1 MHFYRSNFPTSTV
14 IPKMHISEAHVVPF
28 LRSWHVGVGFLDE
41 QGVESIHHYFKRLAL
56 SYNAVRDPAQKL
68 LLMLKEHMLHLTPE
82 NISARP
88 NVKKIRKSK

>member
-14 IPKMHISEAHVVPF
+14 IPKMHILEAHVVPF
-28 LRSWHVGVGFLDE
+28 LRSRHVGFGFLGE

-68 LLMLKEHMLHLTPE
+68 LLMLKEHMLHVTPE

-88 NVKKIRKSK
+88 NVKKKRKSK

>member
-1 MHFYRSNFPTSTV
+1 MHLCLLTALLVKFSAIQSTNLCHLLSLNYKQCSLLSSPT
-14 IPKMHISEAHVVPF
+14 K
-28 LRSWHVGVGFLDE
+28 GE

-68 LLMLKEHMLHLTPE
+68 LLMLKEHMLHVTAE

-88 NVKKIRKSK
+88 NEN